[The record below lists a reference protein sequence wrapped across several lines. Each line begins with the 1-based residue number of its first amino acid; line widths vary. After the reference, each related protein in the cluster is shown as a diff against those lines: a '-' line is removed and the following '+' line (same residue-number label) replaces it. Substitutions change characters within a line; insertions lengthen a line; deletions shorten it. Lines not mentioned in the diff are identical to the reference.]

1 VPEHRTAN
9 GDEFASMLHEQQ
21 APAAIGSQD
30 FFGSIFSPRKVDGV
44 TPPLSTSHHAP
55 GDRGVSNRDESALR
69 PLGWRALDIRHRLPD
84 RMGQGAANFGQ
95 RQSTYVGV
103 SKPQTGAYRSKASVT
118 SLPAGSEVEVSGKAE
133 F

>member
-1 VPEHRTAN
+1 MSLVIGEFENRRKAVPVT
-9 GDEFASMLHEQQ
+9 
-21 APAAIGSQD
+21 
-30 FFGSIFSPRKVDGV
+30 FS
-44 TPPLSTSHHAP
+44 SE
-55 GDRGVSNRDESALR
+55 N
-69 PLGWRALDIRHRLPD
+69 LDIRHRLPD